1 MKSYFFSR
9 RMVALLAATALVVSL
24 FGGAAF
30 ANAPTTV
37 TIFHT
42 NDIHSRVSSSATTL
56 GYARIA
62 TIVQAERAAGRNV
75 LLVEAGDAFHGQS
88 IANISRGQA
97 IVDIMNVLQYDAM
110 VPGNHDFNF
119 GQERLMELAGMAKFP
134 LLAAN
139 IEGSNLPSH
148 VIRTVGGRRIAII
161 GIATPE
167 TAYKTHPRN
176 VVGLT
181 FHNPSESISRLVTSL
196 RSQADLIV
204 VLAHLGQDGDYTSRA
219 LARDVQG
226 IDLIIDGHSH
236 DFGALQVGRTLIV
249 QAGEFGNH
257 LGRIDVVFDQGGVRM
272 SNGLIEAAHS
282 TAVAQDARVLEVI
295 NRYNQQVNAIHSQVI
310 GSATVR
316 LEGDRAFVRTA
327 ETNLGNLVTDAM
339 LRATNADFA
348 VTNGGGIRAS
358 IPTGQVTRRHVFDV
372 LPFGNL
378 VVTQKVKGTQVLEL
392 LEFSARLL
400 PAQNGGFLQVAG
412 LTYSIDTA
420 REAGRRI
427 HSVAVKGQP
436 LDPEKEY
443 TMATNDFLAAGGDG
457 YAVLATIP
465 PHAVMMSLEEALVE
479 HIAALGGTVSAAI
492 ERRIVLAP
500 FPTVVVLPAPA
511 PKPETPTPPT
521 PPTEQPIVPA
531 IHVVQPGEVLW
542 RIAARH
548 NTTWEA
554 LARHNKLRN
563 PHLILP
569 GQKLV
574 IPPAA

>member
-1 MKSYFFSR
+1 MKSCCFSR
-9 RMVALLAATALVVSL
+9 RMVALFAATALVVSL
-24 FGGAAF
+24 LGGVTS

-97 IVDIMNVLQYDAM
+97 IVEIMNVLQYDAM

-119 GQERLMELAGMAKFP
+119 GQERLRELAGMATFTM
-134 LLAAN
+134 LAAN
-139 IEGSNLPSH
+139 IEGANLPSH
-148 VIRTVGGRRIAII
+148 VIRTIGGRRIAII
-161 GIATPE
+161 GVATPE

-181 FHNPSESISRLVTSL
+181 FGNPSESIRRLVTTL
-196 RSQADLIV
+196 RTQADLIV
-204 VLAHLGQDGDYTSRA
+204 VLAHLGQDGDYTSLA

-257 LGRIDVVFDQGGVRM
+257 LGRIDVVFDRGGVHM

-295 NRYNQQVNAIHSQVI
+295 NRYNQQVNAIHAQVV
-310 GSATVR
+310 GNATVR
-316 LEGDRAFVRTA
+316 LEGDRALVRTA

-339 LRATNADFA
+339 LRATNAEFA

-358 IPTGQVTRRHVFDV
+358 IPAGQVTRRHVFDV

-378 VVTQKVKGTQVLEL
+378 VVTQKVKGAQVLEL

-412 LTYSIDTA
+412 LTYSIDT
-420 REAGRRI
+420 
-427 HSVAVKGQP
+427 S
-436 LDPEKEY
+436 
-443 TMATNDFLAAGGDG
+443 
-457 YAVLATIP
+457 LATIP

-479 HIAALGGTVSAAI
+479 HIAALGGTVSAAV
-492 ERRIVLAP
+492 EGRIKLAP
-500 FPTVVVLPAPA
+500 VPPVTVLPAPA
-511 PKPETPTPPT
+511 PKPEPPPTPPA
-521 PPTEQPIVPA
+521 PPTEQPAAPIV
-531 IHVVQPGEVLW
+531 HVVETGEVLW

-548 NTTWEA
+548 
-554 LARHNKLRN
+554 KILR
-563 PHLILP
+563 
-569 GQKLV
+569 GKS
-574 IPPAA
+574 